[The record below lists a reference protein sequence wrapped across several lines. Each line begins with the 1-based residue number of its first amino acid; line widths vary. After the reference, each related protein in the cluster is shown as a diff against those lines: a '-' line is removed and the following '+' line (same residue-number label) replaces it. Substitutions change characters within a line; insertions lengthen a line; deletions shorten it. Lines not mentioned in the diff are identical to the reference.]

1 MDERKQ
7 NSQKANRILYAV
19 AVTVLCVLAVT
30 VAIFAVA
37 NRADT
42 GTPQASGTTATTAKN
57 TSATQPGGQ
66 TPSQPTGGEET
77 ETEVYLCPISGSVS
91 RRHDPENLIYSPTM
105 GDWRTHSGIDITAKL
120 GDTVKAVADGRVI
133 EVREDVKMGVSVAIE
148 HKNGVISIY
157 RNLAPELAQGIAVG
171 AQVKSGDAIG
181 QVGESALCEL
191 ADEAHLHFEMTQA
204 GAEVDPLTLLDEAS
218 RAASL
223 TFDEEVYED

>member
-1 MDERKQ
+1 MEDKRT
-7 NSQKANRILYAV
+7 NSPKANRILYAV
-19 AVTVLCVLAVT
+19 AVTVLCVLAV
-30 VAIFAVA
+30 VIAVFAAA

-42 GTPQASGTTATTAKN
+42 NTPPANGTTATTAKKP
-57 TSATQPGGQ
+57 TATQPNGQ
-66 TPSQPTGGEET
+66 TPSKPTGGEET

-105 GDWRTHSGIDITAKL
+105 GDWRTHSGIDIAAKL

-157 RNLAPELAQGIAVG
+157 RNLAPELASGIAVG
-171 AQVKSGDAIG
+171 AEVKSGDAIG

-218 RAASL
+218 CEASL